1 MSDIEDLVREVLAA
15 TLDPH
20 NDAPLST
27 WLKHAGG
34 EGDRVAAELELGY
47 PFERRRAE
55 FGALVRRALE
65 SDHRVASATV
75 DLHSRIVAHK
85 VQKDL
90 APLPRVRNIVP
101 VASGKGGVG
110 KSTVSANLALA
121 LHQEGARVGVLDAD
135 IYGPSQP
142 RMFGLAG
149 KPEVTGER
157 KIVPPANHGIPLISM
172 GFLLEGEDQPAI
184 WRGPMV
190 SQALQQLLTETAWP
204 ELDYLVVDLPPGT
217 GDIQLTLLQKV
228 PVSGA
233 VVVTTPQDM
242 ALADA
247 RKALRMFE
255 KLEVPVLGVVEN
267 MSTHVC
273 SACGHED
280 AVFGSGGGERMASEY
295 GVGWLGRLPLDRA
308 ICEQT
313 DSGRPT
319 VVAEPDSDLAQR
331 YRDVAVR
338 VAARLALQPVN
349 QAVPDL
355 NLSVSA

>member
-1 MSDIEDLVREVLAA
+1 MSDIEAVVREVLAA
-15 TLDPH
+15 TPDPH

-34 EGDRVAAELELGY
+34 EGDHVAAELELGY
-47 PFERRRAE
+47 PFERRRA
-55 FGALVRRALE
+55 ALGGVVRRALE
-65 SDHRVASATV
+65 SDPRVAAATV

-90 APLPRVRNIVP
+90 APLTQVRNIVP

-121 LHQEGARVGVLDAD
+121 LQQEGARVGVLDAD

-142 RMFGLAG
+142 RMFGLEG
-149 KPEVTGER
+149 KPEVSAER
-157 KIVPPANHGIPLISM
+157 KIVPPVNHDIPVISM
-172 GFLLEGEDQPAI
+172 GFLLEGEDTPTI

-190 SQALQQLLTETAWP
+190 SQALQQLLSETAWP
-204 ELDYLVVDLPPGT
+204 ELDYLIVDLPPGT

-233 VVVTTPQDM
+233 VVVTTPQDI

-280 AVFGSGGGERMASEY
+280 PVFGSGGGERMASEY
-295 GVGWLGRLPLDRA
+295 GVGWLGRLPLDRV

>member
-1 MSDIEDLVREVLAA
+1 MSAIENIAREVLAA
-15 TLDPH
+15 SRDPH
-20 NDAPLST
+20 NDAPLSSCI
-27 WLKHAGG
+27 KHAGG
-34 EGDRVAAELELGY
+34 GDDRVAVELELGY

-55 FGALVRRALE
+55 LNSLVRTALE
-65 SDHRVASATV
+65 ADERIAAATV
-75 DLHSRIVAHK
+75 DLRSRIVTHK
-85 VQKDL
+85 VQNDL
-90 APLPRVRNIVP
+90 APLSQVRNIIP

-121 LHQEGARVGVLDAD
+121 LLQEGARVGVLDAD

-142 RMFGLAG
+142 RMFDLAG
-149 KPEVTGER
+149 KPEVTAER
-157 KIVPPANHGIPLISM
+157 KIVPPENHGIPVISM
-172 GFLLEGEDQPAI
+172 GFLLEGEDTPTI

-204 ELDYLVVDLPPGT
+204 ELDYLIVDLPPGT

-233 VVVTTPQDM
+233 VVVTTPQEIS
-242 ALADA
+242 LSDA

-255 KLEVPVLGVVEN
+255 KLDVPVLGVVEN

-280 AVFGSGGGERMASEY
+280 PVFGSGGGERMASEY
-295 GVGWLGRLPLDRA
+295 GVGWLGRLPLDRV

-319 VVAEPDSDLAQR
+319 VVAEPDSELARR
-331 YRDVAVR
+331 YRDVAVK
-338 VAARLALQPVN
+338 VAALLALQPVN